1 MSEKVS
7 KKRIAYR
14 VLSCIFYVLV
24 IFALMTD
31 QFRTVLS
38 VMIDVMQVFG
48 AVGHVIGLFTII
60 AVSMFMAAGVLDS
73 LPVTHCSVCK
83 GEGGECKHCH
93 GSGAE
98 PIELDFTRSG
108 W

>member
-1 MSEKVS
+1 
-7 KKRIAYR
+7 
-14 VLSCIFYVLV
+14 
-24 IFALMTD
+24 MTD